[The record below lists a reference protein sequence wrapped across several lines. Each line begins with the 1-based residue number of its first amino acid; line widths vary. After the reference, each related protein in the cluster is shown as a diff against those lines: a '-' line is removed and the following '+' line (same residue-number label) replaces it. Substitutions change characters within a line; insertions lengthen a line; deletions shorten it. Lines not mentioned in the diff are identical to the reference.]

1 MGSTKIVGEEVIEFP
16 HYKAMATFTMDLT
29 WQNQRKFAKNQKAKT
44 RHKTV
49 NFCADP
55 HKAFADSFI
64 SN

>member
-1 MGSTKIVGEEVIEFP
+1 MDSTKIVGEEVIEFP

-29 WQNQRKFAKNQKAKT
+29 WQNQKAKT